1 MIFVLI
7 INYVLVGSTPLSL
20 EIIITTVGVCLT
32 LFLVGVVLMII
43 LGCTAKK
50 KTQKPKSKKL
60 KTQETPIDNNRFQ
73 M

>member
-43 LGCTAKK
+43 LGCIARK
-50 KTQKPKSKKL
+50 KTQKSKSKKL
-60 KTQETPIDNNRFQ
+60 KTQKTPIDNNSFQ